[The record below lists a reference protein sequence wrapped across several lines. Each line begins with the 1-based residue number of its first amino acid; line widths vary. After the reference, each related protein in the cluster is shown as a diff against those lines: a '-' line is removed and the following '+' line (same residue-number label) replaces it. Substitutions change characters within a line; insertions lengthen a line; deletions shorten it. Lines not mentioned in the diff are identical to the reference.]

1 MESMGQG
8 KEERDSEKNCW
19 SKAPSKCLL
28 ACRVKIRDNSA
39 TEWTSEALLEEQL
52 LLLKVS
58 LAAGTDSPSLT
69 SAPLFFLTYL
79 DSLFHRY
86 MLTWGNLEWEWESL
100 GGGWGWA
107 GRVSSSVKPGPYS
120 PSAHMHAWHDA
131 REVCSTV
138 QTWAFLQGQW
148 GGQEG
153 IFCALKSGT
162 ARQVGTFTKPSTS
175 LEISLGIG
183 HGFLVEVRGSRAQR
197 DHLAHSHIPAQQN
210 YANIS
215 FFANGCLLCP

>member
-1 MESMGQG
+1 MGQE
-8 KEERDSEKNCW
+8 KEEWDSEKKRW

-28 ACRVKIRDNSA
+28 ARRVKIRDNSA
-39 TEWTSEALLEEQL
+39 TEWTSEAPLEEQL

-100 GGGWGWA
+100 GRGCVVGWHGQIKCET
-107 GRVSSSVKPGPYS
+107 RSLLPLS
-120 PSAHMHAWHDA
+120 PHAHL
-131 REVCSTV
+131 
-138 QTWAFLQGQW
+138 TWCQRGLHHCANMAFLQGQW

-153 IFCALKSGT
+153 IICALKSRI

-183 HGFLVEVRGSRAQR
+183 HGFLVEVWGSRAQR

-215 FFANGCLLCP
+215 FFADGCLLCP